1 MAEAVW
7 RYPPSSFSP
16 HQGFSKNSFHPSGC
30 MVNGFHIKCYGMKD
44 KESIFQ
50 LPFIAEG
57 GKKFSAERFSVLS
70 RTIYRSPQNEMKH
83 C

>member
-1 MAEAVW
+1 
-7 RYPPSSFSP
+7 
-16 HQGFSKNSFHPSGC
+16 
-30 MVNGFHIKCYGMKD
+30 MKD

-57 GKKFSAERFSVLS
+57 GKSSQPNDKSFSAKRFSVLS

-83 C
+83 G

>member
-16 HQGFSKNSFHPSGC
+16 HQSFPKNSFHPSGC
-30 MVNGFHIKCYGMKD
+30 MVNGFHTMCYGMKD
-44 KESIFQ
+44 KEAIFQ

-57 GKKFSAERFSVLS
+57 GKKFSAER
-70 RTIYRSPQNEMKH
+70 
-83 C
+83 

>member
-16 HQGFSKNSFHPSGC
+16 HQGFSKNSFHPSGY
-30 MVNGFHIKCYGMKD
+30 MVNGFHIMYYGMKD

-57 GKKFSAERFSVLS
+57 GKKFSAER
-70 RTIYRSPQNEMKH
+70 
-83 C
+83 

>member
-16 HQGFSKNSFHPSGC
+16 HQSFPKNTFHPSGYTL
-30 MVNGFHIKCYGMKD
+30 NGFHIMCYGMKD

-50 LPFIAEG
+50 LSFIAEG
-57 GKKFSAERFSVLS
+57 GKKFSAER
-70 RTIYRSPQNEMKH
+70 
-83 C
+83 

>member
-16 HQGFSKNSFHPSGC
+16 HQGFSKNSFQ
-30 MVNGFHIKCYGMKD
+30 CYGMKD
-44 KESIFQ
+44 KEAIFQ

-57 GKKFSAERFSVLS
+57 GKKFSAER
-70 RTIYRSPQNEMKH
+70 
-83 C
+83 

>member
-44 KESIFQ
+44 EEAIFQ

-57 GKKFSAERFSVLS
+57 GKKFSAER
-70 RTIYRSPQNEMKH
+70 
-83 C
+83 